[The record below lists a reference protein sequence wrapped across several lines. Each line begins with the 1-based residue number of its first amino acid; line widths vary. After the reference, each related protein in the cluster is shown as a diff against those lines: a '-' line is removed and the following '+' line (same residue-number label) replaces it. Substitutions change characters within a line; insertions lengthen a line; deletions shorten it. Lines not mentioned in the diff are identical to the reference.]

1 MENNLVIKKRRID
14 LGKGSIAKRWMMNT
28 LSVVAIL
35 LVIAN
40 LCIYYFTKQYY
51 YGSAE
56 SYVISEANASQ
67 MVLAR
72 LYEDLTVNF
81 SSEVRHIIENFD
93 KKDQMEMM
101 SINRSGDVTLSSSG
115 FSPG

>member
-1 MENNLVIKKRRID
+1 MERLNMEKGLKAARRGFGKR
-14 LGKGSIAKRWMMNT
+14 SIATRWMMNT

-35 LVIAN
+35 LIIAN

-56 SYVISEANASQ
+56 SYIISEANASQ

-72 LYEDLTVNF
+72 LYEDLSVNF
-81 SSEVRHIIENFD
+81 SSEVRD
-93 KKDQMEMM
+93 RK
-101 SINRSGDVTLSSSG
+101 SVV
-115 FSPG
+115 